1 MGKLA
6 RRRLLFAGG
15 GGLEEGRVRIRRGV
29 SDVKQVIC
37 SLTVGGWVRVCVCV
51 CLCAWMCDFMP
62 SEEASKQ
69 VCVSTIVKEKV
80 NIWD

>member
-6 RRRLLFAGG
+6 RRRLLLAGG
-15 GGLEEGRVRIRRGV
+15 GGLEEGRVRIRWGV

-37 SLTVGGWVRVCVCV
+37 SLTVGGWVGVGVCVLIVCVCV
-51 CLCAWMCDFMP
+51 CDFMP

-69 VCVSTIVKEKV
+69 VCVCQ
-80 NIWD
+80 